1 MKVRPLL
8 SKINVKTFIEDLLTA
23 YGIEMVNSY
32 LNPSPVLFE
41 DCNNYQGMKEAYD
54 LLLSTINHEND
65 LEHIYLIQDSDADGV
80 CSAGLLYMYLK
91 DITLNNIEIQV
102 LYHQGKQHGLYV
114 DILEQISDNSLIL
127 IPDASVVSK
136 KTVYDLLATKN
147 CFCIETD
154 HHSTNHTHPNVI
166 TINNQRSDNVHNK
179 DLSGTGVTFKFC
191 QYIDEQLGC
200 DFAEKYYDMVAV
212 TIVSDICNIVSE
224 ENRAFLY
231 YGLGEDKIFN
241 PLLKLMFKELAKD
254 SYTIK
259 DVGWSVAP
267 KINAL
272 CRVGAQESKELFFN
286 ALVGQADI
294 AEALDV
300 AKKAHVLQT
309 KEVKK
314 IVDEL
319 EPNLDLNHNI
329 IVTYIDSESRQYSGL
344 IANKLTGK
352 YHKPA
357 LVLRENNTKTFSGS
371 VRSPIDIAD
380 IINETK
386 LAQCDGHSSACGI
399 MIKKP
404 NVDKLT
410 NWFDEQ
416 ELDDSVPVTAIITPK
431 QATVGLAKRCVSH
444 SHLWGQGVEAP
455 LFYITGSIHGSDV
468 NIYQKKTNTIKFNID
483 GVDFLKFKATDEEV
497 DLFSQNKL
505 MDIEMI
511 VRLETNEWRGKVSVQ
526 GLIEDYELVPHQS
539 RQVQKDNWADL
550 F

>member
-1 MKVRPLL
+1 
-8 SKINVKTFIEDLLTA
+8 
-23 YGIEMVNSY
+23 
-32 LNPSPVLFE
+32 
-41 DCNNYQGMKEAYD
+41 MKEAYD

-102 LYHQGKQHGLYV
+102 LYHQGKQHGLYM
-114 DILEQISDNSLIL
+114 DMLEQISDNSLIL
-127 IPDASVVSK
+127 IPDASVVDK
-136 KTVYDLLATKN
+136 KTVYDLLIEKN

-154 HHSTNHTHPNVI
+154 HHNTNHSHPNII

-212 TIVSDICNIVSE
+212 TIVSDICNLVSE
-224 ENRAFLY
+224 DNRAFLH
-231 YGLGEDKIFN
+231 YGLGEDKIKN

-286 ALVGQADI
+286 ALIGQADI
-294 AEALDV
+294 AEALEV
-300 AKKAHVLQT
+300 AKKAHNLQT

-314 IVDEL
+314 IVEEL
-319 EPNLDLNHNI
+319 EPSLDLDHNI

-344 IANKLTGK
+344 IANKLNGK
-352 YHKPA
+352 YHKPT
-357 LVLRENNTKTFSGS
+357 LVLRENNTKTSSGS
-371 VRSPIDIAD
+371 VRSPVDIAD
-380 IINETK
+380 IINKTK
-386 LAQCDGHSSACGI
+386 LAQCNGHPSACGI
-399 MIKKP
+399 LIKTP
-404 NVDKLT
+404 NVDKLI
-410 NWFDEQ
+410 NWFDEK
-416 ELDDSVPVTAIITPK
+416 ELDNSVPVTAIINPK
-431 QATVGLAKRCVSH
+431 QATVGLARRCISH
-444 SHLWGQGVEAP
+444 SHLWGHGVEAP
-455 LFYITGSIHGSDV
+455 VFYISNSIHGSDV
-468 NIYQKKTNTIKFNID
+468 IVYQKKTNTIKFNID

-526 GLIEDYELVPHQS
+526 GLIEDYELAPHQS

>member
-8 SKINVKTFIEDLLTA
+8 SKINVKTFIDDLLTA
-23 YGIEMVNSY
+23 YGVEMVNSY

-41 DCNNYQGMKEAYD
+41 DCNNYESMSEAYS
-54 LLLSTINHEND
+54 LLMSTINHEND
-65 LEHIYLIQDSDADGV
+65 LENIYLIQDSDADGV

-136 KTVYDLLATKN
+136 KTVYDLLTTKN

-154 HHSTNHTHPNVI
+154 HHDTNHAHPNII
-166 TINNQRSDNVHNK
+166 TINNQRSNNVHNK

-224 ENRAFLY
+224 ENRAFLH

-272 CRVGAQESKELFFN
+272 CRVGAQGSKELFFN

-294 AEALDV
+294 TEALDV
-300 AKKAHVLQT
+300 AKKAHALQT

-352 YHKPA
+352 YHKPT
-357 LVLRENNTKTFSGS
+357 LVLRENNAKTFSGS

-431 QATVGLAKRCVSH
+431 QATVGLAKRCISH

-455 LFYITGSIHGSDV
+455 LFYISGSIHGSDV

-483 GVDFLKFKATDEEV
+483 GVDFLRFKATDEEV

-511 VRLETNEWRGKVSVQ
+511 VRLETNEWRGKTSVQ
-526 GLIEDYELVPHQS
+526 GLIEDYELVPHQP
-539 RQVQKDNWADL
+539 RQVQKDSWADL